1 MSTTLT
7 ENLTPF
13 IQQSKLLFQEGSEK
27 ASALPANTVQV
38 WPGGAQ
44 FSTIQAAINSITNA
58 SPQVQYQVSIGP
70 GTYSEN
76 VTMKDYVYLMGAGET
91 ATTITAPGQPN
102 FGAGVVNSASN
113 CGISDLA
120 IVATGGEWGT
130 CPVGIKIVSS
140 GKFHVSDVTITSSD
154 SNIPGNNVRGI
165 SNNTGSY
172 EGYLILGDTTINV
185 SGVND
190 SVSVGVEGFGTPGSA
205 TSLTMYIDICTISST
220 TGYGVS
226 LAVAAS
232 ATLDNS
238 SISGPVYAL
247 NNSDGMSPIT
257 ANQCTIVGPVSAG
270 VIVNN

>member
-1 MSTTLT
+1 MSTLT
-7 ENLTPF
+7 ENITPF
-13 IQQSKLLFQEGSEK
+13 IQQSKLLFKEGNEK

-58 SPQVQYQVSIGP
+58 SPQMQYQVSVGP

-91 ATTITAPGQPN
+91 ATIITATGQPN
-102 FGAGVVNSASN
+102 FATGVVNSASN

-120 IVATGGEWGT
+120 IVATGGDWGC
-130 CPVGIKIVSS
+130 CPIGIKLMGS
-140 GKFHVSDVTITSSD
+140 GKFHVSDVSITAGD

-172 EGYLILGDTTINV
+172 TGYLILGDSTINV
-185 SGVND
+185 SGDTDTVCI
-190 SVSVGVEGFGTPGSA
+190 GVEGFGTPGGS
-205 TSLTMYIDICTISST
+205 TSLTMYIDICTITST
-220 TGYGVS
+220 TGYGVT

-232 ATLDNS
+232 ATIDNS
-238 SISGPVYAL
+238 SISGPMYAL
-247 NNSDGMSPIT
+247 DNTDGMSPIT
-257 ANQCTIVGPVSAG
+257 ANQCTINGPVSAG